1 MTGLR
6 PLQLLLLMAALFAYT
21 VCASET
27 RDNRFSGHL
36 SLALQDAELKVQGL
50 TPLC

>member
-6 PLQLLLLMAALFAYT
+6 LLQFLVLMAASFAST
-21 VCASET
+21 GCASET
-27 RDNRFSGHL
+27 PDNRFSGRL
-36 SLALQDAELKVQGL
+36 SLALQDAELKVQVL